1 MYIKKIISC
10 LLLSTVVCGSFVSC
24 GDKKNEGSDSVSES
38 LSSETVDRDKFVPK
52 YDNSVSADSGDAYI
66 AIVDGDWNIQY
77 WGRNDDE
84 KTSMLSY
91 DAGVAK
97 ITGNG
102 DYTVSLTTDTPGFR
116 FDTTGDEND
125 SSVVPKGLAF
135 MAVMIKDGETKFP
148 NAVITVNEIRV
159 DGNVVKMSAKPYT
172 SSDDGIETRANIY
185 NQWLSKPSS
194 DARSNEGALYDASG
208 KATDFC
214 EDYSAAVVTPED
226 FRTWNKVEVDFTVSG
241 V

>member
-1 MYIKKIISC
+1 MYFKKIISC
-10 LLLSTVVCGSFVSC
+10 MLLSAIICGSLVSC
-24 GDKKNEGSDSVSES
+24 GDKNKNQSES
-38 LSSETVDRDKFVPK
+38 ENSSSSGTVERDKFVPK
-52 YDNSVSADSGDAYI
+52 YDNSVSAASGEAYI

-77 WGRNDDE
+77 WGKNDDQN
-84 KTSMLSY
+84 TSMLSY

-102 DYTVSLTTDTPGFR
+102 DYTVSVTTDTPGFR
-116 FDTTGDEND
+116 FDTTGDENN
-125 SSVVPKGLAF
+125 SSVVPTGLMF
-135 MAVMIKDGETKFP
+135 MAVMIKDGETVFP

-159 DGNVVKMSAKPYT
+159 DGKAIDMSAKAYT

-185 NQWLSKPSS
+185 NQWLSSPSK
-194 DARSNEGALYDASG
+194 DARSKDGALYDADG

-214 EDYSAAVVTPED
+214 DDYAATVVSADD
-226 FRTWNKVEVDFTVSG
+226 FKTWNNVEVDFTISG